1 MLLNGGNYGGR
12 HYLNPETVKQFTTRF
27 PGSSRRGI
35 GFDMKETDPKQTANM
50 SALAGPNTFGHL
62 GFTGICA
69 WADPDKDL
77 IFIFLSNRTYPTMEN
92 NKLMNGDFRPRLQ
105 GVAYR
110 AIVK

>member
-1 MLLNGGNYGGR
+1 
-12 HYLNPETVKQFTTRF
+12 
-27 PGSSRRGI
+27 
-35 GFDMKETDPKQTANM
+35 M